1 MSQENHR
8 FYLRLLEKLDQE
20 GQALLSIDPATGEKV
35 PGLHP
40 GWYQETLV
48 RRPGA
53 FLCGGGHVSA
63 ALAPLLHTME
73 WPVTVQDD
81 RPEFVTPE
89 RFPTAQELICA
100 PFSTLAERP
109 FPPGTYFVIMTR
121 GHQDD
126 YTCLTALLKKRPGY
140 LGMIGS
146 RAKVAHTTQR
156 LRQDGFSQA
165 DIDFVHSPVGL
176 DIGAQTPA
184 EIAVSIA
191 AQIVQVFR
199 ASPSQSGL
207 ERPVEEGLR
216 HLKTPAV
223 LATVLEKSGSSPRGA
238 GTQMLVYPDGSIAGT
253 IGGGA
258 LEAAVMQEAAEQMGK
273 SESRVRDYALTQS
286 GAAALGMVCGGRIRV
301 LLEPLTPACD

>member
-8 FYLRLLEKLDQE
+8 FYLRLLEKLDRE
-20 GQALLSIDPATGEKV
+20 GQAPLSIDLATGEKV

-48 RRPGA
+48 RRPSA

-89 RFPTAQELICA
+89 RFPTVEELICA

-146 RAKVAHTTQR
+146 RAKVAHTAQR

-199 ASPSQSGL
+199 SSPSQSGL

-216 HLKTPAV
+216 HLKAPAV

-238 GTQMLVYPDGSIAGT
+238 GTRMLVYPDGSIAGT

-258 LEAAVMQEAAEQMGK
+258 LEAEVIREAAELMGK
-273 SESRVRDYALTQS
+273 SESRIRDYALTQS

-301 LLEPLTPACD
+301 LLEPLTPV